1 MTPTTATTTATTT
14 TTTTTTTPTTAR
26 STGAVLQDL
35 SPVDQLRA
43 GRMARRLVQLFAGL
57 TLYGASMAMML
68 RSGLGL
74 NPWDVFHAGVARHV
88 PLSMGTVVILAAV
101 LVLALWIPL
110 RQVPGLGTV
119 ANTLWLGVALDLSLR
134 VLPSVDGL
142 AVQVP
147 VLVSGIVLNGLA
159 GALYIGSQLGPGP
172 RDGLMTG
179 IARRTGGSLRIVRTV
194 IEVVVLA
201 LGWAL
206 GGTVGIGTVLYALAI
221 GPLVQ
226 RFMPWCVVVVEPPGL
241 HVPRRPRP
249 GRTGARS
256 RRGAGG
262 DGVEDPDD
270 VLGDLEGSGRGR

>member
-1 MTPTTATTTATTT
+1 MTTATFLPPPA
-14 TTTTTTTPTTAR
+14 PHPAPPER
-26 STGAVLQDL
+26 RALQDL
-35 SPVDQLRA
+35 SPREQLRA
-43 GRMARRLVQLFAGL
+43 GRKVRRLVQLFVGL

-88 PLSMGTVVILAAV
+88 PLSMGTVVVLAAV

-119 ANTLWLGVALDLSLR
+119 ANTLWLGVALDLTLR
-134 VLPSVDGL
+134 VLPPADGL
-142 AVQVP
+142 AVQAS

-194 IEVVVLA
+194 IEVAVLA
-201 LGWAL
+201 LGWVL

-226 RFMPWCVVVVEPPGL
+226 RFMPWCVVVVEPPAPR
-241 HVPRRPRP
+241 VPPP
-249 GRTGARS
+249 GRRGPRSHRGAR
-256 RRGAGG
+256 G
-262 DGVEDPDD
+262 DGVEDADD
-270 VLGDLEGSGRGR
+270 VLGDLESSGRGR